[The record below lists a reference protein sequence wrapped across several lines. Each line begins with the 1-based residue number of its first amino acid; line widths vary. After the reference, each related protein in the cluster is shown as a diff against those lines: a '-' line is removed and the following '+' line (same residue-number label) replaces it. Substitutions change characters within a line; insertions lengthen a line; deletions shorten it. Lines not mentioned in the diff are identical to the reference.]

1 MINFNKEKTVESV
14 IKKSENI
21 ISVFKSTVDN
31 LLNVNQEALEQKASR
46 EDKAEALLKEAQ
58 DLGEIINKNQ
68 KVVDKIADFL
78 NN

>member
-46 EDKAEALLKEAQ
+46 EDKAEVLLKEAQ

-68 KVVDKIADFL
+68 KVVDKIQDFL

>member
-31 LLNVNQEALEQKASR
+31 LLNVNQEAIEQKSSR
-46 EDKAEALLKEAQ
+46 EDKASALIDEVQ
-58 DLGEIINKNQ
+58 ELGNIINNNQ
-68 KVVDKIADFL
+68 KIVDKIQDFL
-78 NN
+78 N

>member
-31 LLNVNQEALEQKASR
+31 LLNVNQEAIEQKSSR
-46 EDKAEALLKEAQ
+46 EDKASALIDEAQ
-58 DLGEIINKNQ
+58 ELGNIINKNQ
-68 KVVDKIADFL
+68 KIVDKIQDFL
-78 NN
+78 N